1 MLPPHWQ
8 DGVPSVSA
16 SISLHPI
23 EDGAVLLDLRDK
35 RLLTL
40 NNSSAF
46 LWCCLED
53 GLSLDSIINEYSCLF
68 GLSREESCTAI
79 DRALAAFDELHLL
92 ADGVVHEVEEEEDV
106 VSARGQNGPVETPS
120 LRKGHHFR
128 ILDTVFDVT
137 LPTAELRDKTLAVI
151 GGLQA
156 DAEPGEPVVRVTVG
170 AENFQIEVGGAIVER
185 CSDEAE
191 VVPALK
197 SALLLAAVNRTRY
210 AGCFHAA
217 LLGTAAGAVLLP
229 GSSGSGK
236 TCLALALTRRG
247 HAYLADEMVLL
258 DPSTLAV
265 RGVPMPACVK
275 SEAWSMIAALYPE
288 LNSAIGHRRVDGK
301 HVKYVTPT
309 ACGAAPTQ
317 NARRLRPIASMIFP
331 TYVPG
336 GATRIS
342 PLPQLEVLARLFA
355 NCNAWA
361 EPLTPEFVDRLTRWL
376 PTIRCYELIHADL
389 SEAAALV
396 ETVLRSPS

>member
-1 MLPPHWQ
+1 MLPARWP
-8 DGVPSVSA
+8 DEVPSVSA
-16 SISLHPI
+16 SVSLHPI
-23 EDGAVLLDLRDK
+23 EDGAVLLDFRDK

-40 NNSSAF
+40 NSSSAF

-53 GLSLDSIINEYSCLF
+53 GLSLESIINEYSFFF
-68 GLSREESCTAI
+68 GLSREESWSSL
-79 DRALAAFDELHLL
+79 DRALTTFDEIYLL
-92 ADGVVHEVEEEEDV
+92 AGSAVHEVEKEQDV
-106 VSARGQNGPVETPS
+106 VSARVQDGPVETPS

-128 ILDTVFDVT
+128 ILDTVFDVA
-137 LPTAELRDKTLAVI
+137 LPTAEMRDKMLAVL
-151 GGLQA
+151 GGLQV
-156 DAEPGEPVVRVTVG
+156 EPDPDEPVVQVTVG
-170 AENFQIEVGGAIVER
+170 PENFQIDVGGAIVER
-185 CSDEAE
+185 WSDEAE

-197 SALLLAAVNRTRY
+197 SALLVAAVNRTRY

-217 LLGTAAGAVLLP
+217 LLGTTAGAVLLP

-236 TCLALALTRRG
+236 TCLALTLSRRG
-247 HAYLADEMVLL
+247 HAYLSDEMVLL

-288 LNSAIGHRRVDGK
+288 LDSAVSHRRVDGK
-301 HVKYVTPT
+301 HVKYVTP
-309 ACGAAPTQ
+309 AAYGGGAMQ
-317 NARRLRPIASMIFP
+317 NARRPRPIVSMIFP

-361 EPLTPEFVDRLTRWL
+361 EPLTPEFVDRLTCWL
-376 PTIRCYELIHADL
+376 STIPCYELIHADL

-396 ETVLRSPS
+396 ESVLRSPS